1 MPSSY
6 TPSLRFEL
14 QFTGENVNLWGDK
27 LNAAL
32 SRADDAVAGWLTKPL
47 TGDYTLA
54 TANGGADEA
63 RKAMLKFTGT
73 GSFTVTVPAVSK
85 RYDVWNACTGVL
97 TITNGSVSVVLASG
111 EKASVITDGG
121 GAIGKIQATDFGGV
135 TLTSLGS
142 PANNTDAATK
152 KYVDDS
158 VFGIAAGSLPGQV
171 GNGGKFL
178 TTNGSTAAWG
188 DPLAG
193 PVVTGSVKQN
203 VQAVAAL
210 SIDLSASDFFT
221 KAIAVNSTFTFANP
235 TASKAQAFA
244 IKLTITSSAVPTWP
258 GTVLWSSGVAPTLLN
273 GTHVLGFIT
282 FDGGTSWI
290 GVLVGFNVA

>member
-54 TANGGADEA
+54 TANGGGDEA

-73 GSFTVTVPAVSK
+73 GPFTVTLPAVSK
-85 RYDVWNACTGVL
+85 SYDIWNACTGDL
-97 TITNGSVSVVLASG
+97 TVTNGSTMITVTSG
-111 EKASVITDGG
+111 EVTRIITDGG
-121 GAIGKIQATDFGGV
+121 AAMKKVQATDFGGV
-135 TLTSLGS
+135 TLSSLGA
-142 PANNTDAATK
+142 PGNNTDAATK

-178 TTNGSTAAWG
+178 TTNGSVAGWS

-221 KAIAVNSTFTFANP
+221 KAIAANSTFTFTNP

-244 IKLTITSSAVPTWP
+244 LKLTITSAAVPTWP
-258 GTVLWSSGVAPTLLN
+258 GSVKWPGGSAPSLGN
-273 GTHVLGFIT
+273 GTHVVGFVT
-282 FDGGTSWI
+282 FDGGTTW
-290 GVLVGFNVA
+290 VGILAAFNVS